1 MTEDCCCSSL
11 TAKVAVDTERHSV
24 GGLMDQR
31 PADLESCSEYWSPP
45 NIDVSVLA
53 WETQRKGDK
62 GNRWIVGYLR
72 VRTQWYPRQTNFSFF
87 FFFLVHASV
96 YVSMPPQMFMHLCIC
111 VFQRNWVHP
120 PVSSYLVL
128 TVSSQQCTT
137 QACLLHINLLDVRA
151 TMWNHCQGITEHSAR
166 NNNRKARH

>member
-87 FFFLVHASV
+87 FFFFFGAREC
-96 YVSMPPQMFMHLCIC
+96 LCIYAAANVYAFVHLYIPTQLSASAG
-111 VFQRNWVHP
+111 VFLSCAHCKQPAVHHP
-120 PVSSYLVL
+120 GLPASYQS
-128 TVSSQQCTT
+128 TWC
-137 QACLLHINLLDVRA
+137 
-151 TMWNHCQGITEHSAR
+151 
-166 NNNRKARH
+166 

>member
-31 PADLESCSEYWSPP
+31 PADLESCSEYWSPL

-53 WETQRKGDK
+53 WETQWKGDK
-62 GNRWIVGYLR
+62 GNRWIVGYLCENAM
-72 VRTQWYPRQTNFSFF
+72 VSTSDKFF
-87 FFFLVHASV
+87 FPFFWCTR
-96 YVSMPPQMFMHLCIC
+96 VSMCVCRRKCLCIC
-111 VFQRNWVHP
+111 AFQRNWVHP

-166 NNNRKARH
+166 NNNRKALH

>member
-53 WETQRKGDK
+53 WETQWKGDK

-72 VRTQWYPRQTNFSFF
+72 VRMQWYPRQ
-87 FFFLVHASV
+87 
-96 YVSMPPQMFMHLCIC
+96 MPPQMFMHLCIC
-111 VFQRNWVHP
+111 VYQRNWLHP

-128 TVSSQQCTT
+128 TVSSQKCTT